1 MTARRVEQA
10 VLLPVAE
17 AADLPMQAAAQG
29 VAITDFLGSQVLRGA
44 YGAMHPLVI
53 EFETRP
59 KEGQTGTAGGEKEGG
74 AC

>member
-17 AADLPMQAAAQG
+17 AADLAMRAAAEG
-29 VAITDFLGSQVLRGA
+29 VAITDFLGIQVLRGA

-53 EFETRP
+53 EFEMRP
-59 KEGQTGTAGGEKEGG
+59 KVGQAGTEGG
-74 AC
+74 VGE

>member
-17 AADLPMQAAAQG
+17 AADLAMRAAAEG
-29 VAITDFLGSQVLRGA
+29 VAITDFLGIQVLRGA

-53 EFETRP
+53 EFEMRP
-59 KEGQTGTAGGEKEGG
+59 KVGRVGTDEGDAE
-74 AC
+74 

>member
-17 AADLPMQAAAQG
+17 AADLAMQAAAQG
-29 VAITDFLGSQVLRGA
+29 VAITDFLGIQVLRGA

-59 KEGQTGTAGGEKEGG
+59 KVGQPGTEGG
-74 AC
+74 TEGGPC